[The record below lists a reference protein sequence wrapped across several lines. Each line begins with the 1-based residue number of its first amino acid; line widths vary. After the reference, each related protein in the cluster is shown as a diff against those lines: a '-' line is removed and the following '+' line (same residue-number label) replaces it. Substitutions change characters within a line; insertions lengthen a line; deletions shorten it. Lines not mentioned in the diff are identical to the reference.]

1 MVLNGNHSIEIF
13 PFHQITSS
21 EDSSGSWQLLT
32 NSIPMQTQP
41 VASNGATISV
51 KVRKIWLKNT
61 KNHYWFF
68 FDLIYVEN
76 AEQWIERKCTERA
89 STSL

>member
-51 KVRKIWLKNT
+51 KVRKI
-61 KNHYWFF
+61 
-68 FDLIYVEN
+68 
-76 AEQWIERKCTERA
+76 
-89 STSL
+89 

>member
-41 VASNGATISV
+41 VASNGATTSA
-51 KVRKIWLKNT
+51 KVRNITLKNT
-61 KNHYWFF
+61 KNHY
-68 FDLIYVEN
+68 
-76 AEQWIERKCTERA
+76 
-89 STSL
+89 